1 MNSPSTARMSS
12 KGQIVIP
19 EEIRKRLDLRA
30 GVQFVVVGD
39 DDVVILKRLDAPDL
53 SDFDNLIREA
63 RRQARSAGMKKSDIR
78 EAISRVRD
86 RS

>member
-12 KGQIVIP
+12 KGQVVIP
-19 EEIRKRLDLRA
+19 EEIRKRLGLTA

-39 DDVVILKRLDAPDL
+39 ADVVILKRLDAPDL
-53 SDFDNLIREA
+53 AEFDNLIREA
-63 RRQARSAGMKKSDIR
+63 RRQARLAGMKRSDIR
-78 EAISRVRD
+78 KAISRVRG

>member
-12 KGQIVIP
+12 KGQVVIP
-19 EEIRKRLDLRA
+19 EEIRKRLGLTA

-39 DDVVILKRLDAPDL
+39 ADVVILKRLDAPDL
-53 SDFDNLIREA
+53 AEFDNLIREA
-63 RRQARSAGMKKSDIR
+63 RRQARLAGMKRSDIR

>member
-12 KGQIVIP
+12 KGQVVIP
-19 EEIRKRLDLRA
+19 EEIRKRLGLTA

-39 DDVVILKRLDAPDL
+39 ADVVILKRLDAPDL
-53 SDFDNLIREA
+53 AEFDNLIREA
-63 RRQARSAGMKKSDIR
+63 RRQARSAGMKRSDIR
-78 EAISRVRD
+78 EAISRVRG

>member
-12 KGQIVIP
+12 KGQVVIP
-19 EEIRKRLDLRA
+19 EEIRKRLGLTA

-39 DDVVILKRLDAPDL
+39 ADVVILKRLDAPDL
-53 SDFDNLIREA
+53 AEFENLIREA
-63 RRQARSAGMKKSDIR
+63 RRQARSAGMKRSDIR
-78 EAISRVRD
+78 EAISRVRG

>member
-19 EEIRKRLDLRA
+19 EEIRKRLGLRA

-53 SDFDNLIREA
+53 SDFDDLIREA
-63 RRQARSAGMKKSDIR
+63 RRQARSAGMKRSDIR
-78 EAISRVRD
+78 DAISRVRG

>member
-19 EEIRKRLDLRA
+19 EEIRKRLGLRA

-39 DDVVILKRLDAPDL
+39 DDVVILKRLDAPEL
-53 SDFDNLIREA
+53 SDFNKLIREA
-63 RRQARSAGMKKSDIR
+63 RRQARSAGMKRSDIR
-78 EAISRVRD
+78 DAISRVRG